1 MSADVGFV
9 HLHVHTHFSLL
20 DGATRIGELIDTAKR
35 MNMPAVAITDHG
47 NLFGAIEFYQTAK
60 KAGLKPLIGCELYLA
75 AEHRRKKEPS
85 QTKEAFHLLVL
96 AQNMTGYRNLLR
108 LSTLAYT
115 EGFYRKPR
123 IDKELLREF
132 NEGLICTS
140 TCLGGEIPQ
149 AMVADDRRKV
159 EELAEFYLSVFGP
172 ERFYIELQ
180 DHGIEEQRKINPLLA
195 DLAKRRGVG
204 VIVTNDVHY
213 LEAGDVEAHD
223 ILCCINTG
231 ALVTDEDRF
240 KFPTGEFYFK
250 SPQQMAS
257 LFPQHPEALSNT
269 LRVAELCNL
278 EFDFSKRYAPVYK
291 VPEENAE
298 TPKRQNAEIRTPHAS
313 EGPSVETPN
322 RQNAEIRTPHASE
335 GQPAEASE
343 RRNAE
348 SRNADC
354 RLPNAEGQGSELKLS
369 GGADSEHSAF
379 SIQHS
384 ALSCEPADASY
395 LRKLVYDGA
404 LERYGSISPELR
416 ERIDYELSVI
426 VSKGFASYFLIVW
439 DFVHYA
445 RSRGIPCGAR
455 GSGCSSVVT
464 YCLRIS
470 QPDPIR
476 YELYFERFMDPDRD
490 ERPDIDVDICQDG
503 RAELIEYVR
512 RKYGHVAQIIT
523 FNTMKAKAA
532 LKDVGRVL
540 GLSFEKAN
548 ALTKLV
554 PTDLHITLDK
564 ALQQEPELKKL
575 YVSDEQLRKVIDI
588 SRKLEGLARNA
599 GVHAAGVVVADQPMV
614 NFLPLY
620 QSPKQDFV
628 ITQFDGPTVE
638 KVGLLK
644 MDFLGL
650 RTLSVLERARK
661 LAEESARQTIDL
673 DAIDLTDARVYAQF
687 ARGETMGIF
696 QFESPGMRDVLKRM
710 RPNRIE
716 DLIAANA
723 LYRPGPMAYID
734 AYVAR
739 KHGEAWTT
747 PHPIMTDVL
756 SETYGIM
763 VYQEQVSR
771 LVNRLGSIELK
782 KAFRLAKAISKKKV
796 DQIEAFREPFLAGCA
811 ANGLPR
817 TTADEIF
824 EAILKFG
831 GYAFNKAHSTGYA
844 LVAYQT
850 AWMKTYHPAE
860 FMAALLSYEMGDIS
874 KVAEYRESCEQMG
887 ITLQPPSINRSG
899 RDFTV
904 ERAGPSRDPA
914 VAGEKRQNAK
924 TPKRQNEETLGGSAD
939 VRRVGQVS
947 DLPKVQQ
954 VCDLLSGS
962 NAGGPLP
969 NGRGSD
975 GAPPHARGSVG
986 RIRFGLGAIK
996 GVGEKAI
1003 EAVLAART
1011 RGGAFR
1017 DIFDFCERVE
1027 LTALNRGVLEA
1038 LICAGAFDETGAMRR
1053 AMCEILDDAIAS
1065 GQRVQED
1072 RKSGQMMMFGA
1083 ADLTPDPQHAGRR
1096 LSTAEWSEAEMLA
1109 REKGVLGFYI
1119 TKHPLAS
1126 HEAVINACATARIA
1140 DLARYGD
1147 GVEVVI
1153 GGMISTLRTVITKSG
1168 RNPGSRMGVLTI
1180 EDLSGRIEAILFP
1193 DDLTKFR
1200 PLLAPDTIVFLV
1212 AEVDR
1217 RRETPSLRVS
1227 NVVPREEAVSVFAH
1241 GVMLAIASTENFDAI
1256 EGLLRGHRGDKTVYL
1271 RVPVQPIAAEA
1282 ANGDA
1287 VGKGNRL
1294 ATAFSVEAGPAAL
1307 LECSRELRVGC
1318 GDEFLSRSMDLLGTD
1333 AVAVIGPEPRRARI
1347 PGKALLASMQ
1357 RSAPDGAAPEPQVAW
1372 RRASSVN

>member
-1 MSADVGFV
+1 MATDAGFV

-60 KAGLKPLIGCELYLA
+60 KAGIKPLIGCELYLA

-149 AMVADDRRKV
+149 AMVAEDRRKV

-180 DHGIEEQRKINPLLA
+180 DHGIDDQRKINPELA

-204 VIVTNDVHY
+204 LIVTNDVHY

-250 SPQQMAS
+250 SPQQMVE
-257 LFPQHPEALSNT
+257 LFPRHPEALSNT

-278 EFDFSKRYAPVYK
+278 EFDFSKRYAPVYQ
-291 VPEENAE
+291 VPEKNAE
-298 TPKRQNAEIRTPHAS
+298 TPKRRNDERGNTECRMRNGESGNAECRM
-313 EGPSVETPN
+313 
-322 RQNAEIRTPHASE
+322 
-335 GQPAEASE
+335 
-343 RRNAE
+343 RNAE
-348 SRNADC
+348 S
-354 RLPNAEGQGSELKLS
+354 S
-369 GGADSEHSAF
+369 GGEVKRAGVADSDISALDIQHSAF
-379 SIQHS
+379 SDPHS
-384 ALSCEPADASY
+384 TFSSEPADAAY

-404 LERYGSISPELR
+404 LERYGGLSPELR

-490 ERPDIDVDICQDG
+490 EMPDIDVDICQDG

-540 GLSFEKAN
+540 GLSFDKAN

-554 PTDLHITLDK
+554 PADLHITLDK

-620 QSPKQDFV
+620 QSPRQDFV

-661 LAEESARQTIDL
+661 LAEESARREIDL
-673 DAIDLTDARVYAQF
+673 DAVDLTDARVYAQF

-756 SETYGIM
+756 AETYGIM

-771 LVNRLGSIELK
+771 LVNRLGNIELK

-817 TTADEIF
+817 TTAEEIF

-874 KVAEYRESCEQMG
+874 KVAEYRESAEQMG

-904 ERAGPSRDPA
+904 ERG
-914 VAGEKRQNAK
+914 K
-924 TPKRQNEETLGGSAD
+924 
-939 VRRVGQVS
+939 VGQVS
-947 DLPKVQQ
+947 DLPLDQQ
-954 VCDLLSGS
+954 VSDLLSG
-962 NAGGPLP
+962 AGTVGPLP
-969 NGRGSD
+969 YGRGWEGRGSAGRGSD
-975 GAPPHARGSVG
+975 GRSPEAPLPHARGSIG

-1003 EAVLAART
+1003 EAVLSART
-1011 RGGAFR
+1011 RGGAFH

-1027 LTALNRGVLEA
+1027 LTALNRAVIEA

-1083 ADLTPDPQHAGRR
+1083 AELTPDPQRAGRR
-1096 LSTAEWSEAEMLA
+1096 LSAAEWSEAEMLA

-1119 TKHPLAS
+1119 TKHPLAA

-1140 DLARYGD
+1140 ELARYGD

-1227 NVVPREEAVSVFAH
+1227 NVVPREEAVSTFAH
-1241 GVMLAIASTENFDAI
+1241 GLVLTLASTQRFDAV
-1256 EGLLRGHRGDKTVYL
+1256 ESLLRGHRGGKTVYL
-1271 RVPVQPIAAEA
+1271 QVPMQQESADAAGGGANGALRRGIAAA
-1282 ANGDA
+1282 AEQPCA
-1287 VGKGNRL
+1287 
-1294 ATAFSVEAGPAAL
+1294 AAL
-1307 LECSRELRVGC
+1307 LECSRELRVEC
-1318 GDEFLSRSMDLLGTD
+1318 SDELLTRSVDLLGAE

-1347 PGKALLASMQ
+1347 SGKALLTSMQ
-1357 RSAPDGAAPEPQVAW
+1357 RSQNADADSEAQVA
-1372 RRASSVN
+1372 